1 MLLMYPTKS
10 AQTISDSLVTTL
22 PAGGNVRVEV
32 SKHILLTYYA
42 EEEDVQSLTNLLCG
56 ALHIA
61 EHCAVDVSY
70 KISTNY
76 IRLIGYNTS
85 AGGNVRVEV
94 SKHILLTYYAEEE
107 VVQSLTNLLCGALH
121 IAEHCAVDVSY
132 KISTNYIRLIGYNTS
147 SRWECQSRSEQTHI
161 TYLLCGGGGRAKP
174 Y

>member
-1 MLLMYPTKS
+1 MRRRRTCKALLTYYAEHYILRSTVLLMYPTKS

-22 PAGGNVRVEV
+22 P
-32 SKHILLTYYA
+32 
-42 EEEDVQSLTNLLCG
+42 
-56 ALHIA
+56 
-61 EHCAVDVSY
+61 
-70 KISTNY
+70 
-76 IRLIGYNTS
+76 

-161 TYLLCGGGGRAKP
+161 TYLLCGAVC
-174 Y
+174 